1 MRLSAG
7 TPSRLGASWDGRG
20 TNFALFSANAQKVE
34 LCLFDNQG
42 RRELERIELPE
53 RSEDVWHGYLNDVS
67 PGQLYGYRV
76 EGPYEPERGHRFN
89 PNKVLL
95 DPYARAIAGDVRWS
109 DEMFGYTLGHGDADL
124 SFDARD
130 NAVFTPK
137 AVVVDGGFDWGV
149 DRRPGRPLHDTV
161 IYEVHVKGFSQ
172 LWQVVPEALRGRSA
186 TKWTALG
193 TLYFAR
199 FALA

>member
-42 RRELERIELPE
+42 RRELERVELPE

-76 EGPYEPERGHRFN
+76 YGPYAPEHGHRFN
-89 PNKVLL
+89 PNKLLL
-95 DPYARAIAGDVRWS
+95 DPYAKRLAGRLIWS
-109 DEMFGYTLGHGDADL
+109 DAHFGYRAGSARADL
-124 SFDARD
+124 SFDRRD
-130 NAVFTPK
+130 NARGMPK
-137 AVVVDGGFDWGV
+137 AMVIDEAYGWGNEA
-149 DRRPGRPLHDTV
+149 GPLTPWEDTI
-161 IYEVHVKGFSQ
+161 IYEAHVKGLTEQ
-172 LWQVVPEALRGRSA
+172 REDIPPALRG
-186 TKWTALG
+186 TFG
-193 TLYFAR
+193 
-199 FALA
+199 ALATPAI